1 LIGINAG
8 AAKFDDPIPIK
19 GRDPMRLVGF
29 AAAFALAFAGS
40 CLAQTAD
47 PSWLD
52 DLKFQIEG
60 QKKCKIIYLIQVREG
75 ELAGRKTYHARVQC
89 EDGRMFDADR
99 IGEFESFKFQA
110 CEQQVC

>member
-1 LIGINAG
+1 MRMIGVTAI
-8 AAKFDDPIPIK
+8 FT
-19 GRDPMRLVGF
+19 M
-29 AAAFALAFAGS
+29 ALAATCFAQS
-40 CLAQTAD
+40 AD

-60 QKKCKIIYLIQVREG
+60 QKQCKIVYLIQVREG
-75 ELAGRKTYHARVQC
+75 ELAGQKTYHARVQC

-99 IGEFESFKFQA
+99 IGELDTFKFQA